1 MTYQWPH
8 INVGEKHGK
17 DINFRGKASR
27 VWDSC
32 NLIWAITRRNQYV
45 LVIFLKGAWI
55 LTQQETTNRQ
65 LELSAI
71 RSVIFIPRSLV
82 LEDHSSCW
90 WLCLWDTTQLSNGR
104 TQESGTSSPVL
115 FPACDSWDDPQ
126 SNFLMPRKPMKGT
139 LGQSNKTMWHTKKV
153 FL

>member
-1 MTYQWPH
+1 MSVKSMEKTSIFAVKQ
-8 INVGEKHGK
+8 VGFGTHVTWFGQSQEGTSMSWS
-17 DINFRGKASR
+17 F
-27 VWDSC
+27 
-32 NLIWAITRRNQYV
+32 
-45 LVIFLKGAWI
+45 FLKGAWI